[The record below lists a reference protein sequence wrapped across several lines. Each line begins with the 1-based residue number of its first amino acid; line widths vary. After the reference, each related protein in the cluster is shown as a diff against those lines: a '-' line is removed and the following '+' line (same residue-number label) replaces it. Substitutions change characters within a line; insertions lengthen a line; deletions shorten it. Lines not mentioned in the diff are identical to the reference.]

1 MEAATFMSFQEQ
13 VKRQE
18 ASLRT
23 EALVRIGS
31 GEPADTRRIIGVALY
46 TRILQLVLGAIGMSG
61 ILCARRLCPLSCH
74 AVPVTIDGRTRS
86 VPSRHR
92 GVAT

>member
-23 EALVRIGS
+23 EALVRI
-31 GEPADTRRIIGVALY
+31 EPADTRRIIGVALY
-46 TRILQLVLGAIGMSG
+46 TRILQLVLGAIAMSG

>member
-61 ILCARRLCPLSCH
+61 ILCARRLCPLATLSPSPLMVGL
-74 AVPVTIDGRTRS
+74 A